1 MVWMAIAAIY
11 GAVAVIAGAFGAH
24 GLRATLT
31 PEQLSAW
38 NTATLY
44 HLLHS
49 VALLALGLYGATTG
63 RSVALPGTLFAAG
76 VLLFS
81 GSIYALVLTSQRW
94 LGPVTP
100 LGGLLMIAAWLSLI
114 VLARAQPAS

>member
-1 MVWMAIAAIY
+1 MVWMVVAAVY
-11 GAVAVIAGAFGAH
+11 GALAVMAGAFGAH
-24 GLRATLT
+24 GLRETLT
-31 PEQLSAW
+31 PEKLSAW
-38 NTATLY
+38 NTAALY

-49 VALLALGLYGATTG
+49 VVLLALGLYAATTG

-81 GSIYALVLTSQRW
+81 GSIYGLALTSQRW

-100 LGGLLMIAAWLSLI
+100 VGGVLMIAAWLTLI
-114 VLARAQPAS
+114 ALARQPAVR

>member
-1 MVWMAIAAIY
+1 MVWMVVAAVY
-11 GAVAVIAGAFGAH
+11 GALAVMAGAFGAH
-24 GLRATLT
+24 GLRETLT
-31 PEQLSAW
+31 PEKLSAW
-38 NTATLY
+38 NTAALY

-49 VALLALGLYGATTG
+49 VVLLALGLYAATTG

-81 GSIYALVLTSQRW
+81 GSIYGLALTSQRW

-100 LGGLLMIAAWLSLI
+100 VGGVLMIAAWLTLI
-114 VLARAQPAS
+114 ALARQPAAR